1 MEKDLKTKN
10 DTKYAALIQSIG
22 ELLSS
27 ARAKIATNVDTVM
40 VQTYWS
46 VGKYIVEFEQD
57 GNEHAEYG
65 SKLLHNL
72 SRDLTLRYGKG
83 FSHTNINK
91 MRKLFTTFPILQT
104 LSAKLSW
111 NMLRRDWKTL
121 CL

>member
-1 MEKDLKTKN
+1 MEKGLKTQN

-27 ARAKIATNVDTVM
+27 ARAKIATNVDSVM

-72 SRDLTLRYGKG
+72 SRDLTLRYGVKVSAIPTSTKCG
-83 FSHTNINK
+83 NFLLHFQFY
-91 MRKLFTTFPILQT
+91 RHCLQ
-104 LSAKLSW
+104 
-111 NMLRRDWKTL
+111 N
-121 CL
+121 